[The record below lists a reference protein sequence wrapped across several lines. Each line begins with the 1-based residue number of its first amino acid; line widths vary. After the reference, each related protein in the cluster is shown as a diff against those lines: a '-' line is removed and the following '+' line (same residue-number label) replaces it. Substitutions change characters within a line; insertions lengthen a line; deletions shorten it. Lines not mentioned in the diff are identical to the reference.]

1 MSSNIGNGVS
11 ISNDTSE
18 QRNALSEALAF
29 AKTKERMEMTTEKP
43 QLIRV
48 RPLTVEEKR
57 RIVLAAALSGMSQ
70 REFII
75 RACETEIAKR
85 NLKHIIDMASV
96 KPAQSAEPLEE
107 EDHAAI

>member
-1 MSSNIGNGVS
+1 MV
-11 ISNDTSE
+11 
-18 QRNALSEALAF
+18 
-29 AKTKERMEMTTEKP
+29 TEKP

-85 NLKHIIDMASV
+85 NLKHIIDMAST
-96 KPAQSAEPLEE
+96 PSAEGREE
-107 EDHAAI
+107 KDHATSS